1 MGPPLTRGAGGV
13 SSGVGA
19 AGGARDPLKSPRRGA
34 AGTIRGEVP
43 PAAPSIPAGL
53 QPRAQIA
60 PKSPIRAGGSQ
71 TKGTGEPES
80 LGADGRRWPL
90 SAPREFRLGKAS
102 CGSGERFKGAPAPAE
117 PCAAAEPSLPAPPPR
132 GGHGPKGENRPETLP
147 PGYTGPGE
155 DSPVR
160 CPLTTG
166 GEELFPLATTPT
178 VFFFFLYF
186 LSLFIYWQ
194 QRFGTYTEVTFR
206 RNPNCNI
213 PTPTVVIRQW

>member
-1 MGPPLTRGAGGV
+1 MGPPLTRGAGGA

-71 TKGTGEPES
+71 TKGTGEPGS

-90 SAPREFRLGKAS
+90 SAPREFRLGKAA
-102 CGSGERFKGAPAPAE
+102 CGSGGEVQRCPRTCGALRGRGAERVCTPAPGRAR
-117 PCAAAEPSLPAPPPR
+117 PQGGKSARNPSTGIHWPR
-132 GGHGPKGENRPETLP
+132 GRQ
-147 PGYTGPGE
+147 PGE
-155 DSPVR
+155 MPPHHRRGRAFSPCYHPYR
-160 CPLTTG
+160 
-166 GEELFPLATTPT
+166 
-178 VFFFFLYF
+178 FFFFFIFF
-186 LSLFIYWQ
+186 LSFLAAEIWDLHRSYLPKKSQ
-194 QRFGTYTEVTFR
+194 L
-206 RNPNCNI
+206 
-213 PTPTVVIRQW
+213 

>member
-1 MGPPLTRGAGGV
+1 MGPPLTRGAGGA

-71 TKGTGEPES
+71 TKGTGEPGS

-90 SAPREFRLGKAS
+90 SAPREFRLGKLA
-102 CGSGERFKGAPAPAE
+102 GAGGRFKGAPAPAE
-117 PCAAAEPSLPAPPPR
+117 PCAAAGPSLSAPPPR
-132 GGHGPKGENRPETLP
+132 GGHGPKAENRPETLP
-147 PGYTGPGE
+147 PGYTGSGG

-166 GEELFPLATTPT
+166 GEEVFPLATTPI
-178 VFFFFLYF
+178 VFFFF
-186 LSLFIYWQ
+186 SLFSFLIYLLAAEIWDLHRSYLPKKSQ
-194 QRFGTYTEVTFR
+194 L
-206 RNPNCNI
+206 
-213 PTPTVVIRQW
+213 